1 MARRSQRKA
10 DRTKV
15 KQWYK
20 VVGPEMFGRSPVGET
35 VSNDPNRIVGRVI
48 ETTLGDLTNNFSKQN
63 TKLRFR
69 VDRVAGDSAYTKF
82 VGHEMTTDYIRSLV
96 KRRTSRIDSIID
108 VTTTD
113 GYQVR
118 VKPSCFTVK
127 RARANQVKSI
137 RELSRQVVLTKAAG
151 LDLNQL
157 IQEVV
162 LGKLSLDIYKEAK
175 MVYPLRRVEIRKTEI
190 LAEPSTA
197 SAGPAPAPVETTAG
211 TVP

>member
-10 DRTKV
+10 ESRKA

-20 VVGPEMFGRSPVGET
+20 VISPEMFGRSPVGET
-35 VSNDPNRIVGRVI
+35 ISYDPEKVVGRII
-48 ETTLGDLTNNFSKQN
+48 ETTLGELTNNFSKQN

-69 VDRVAGDSAYTKF
+69 VDRIAGDSAYTKF
-82 VGHEMTTDYIRSLV
+82 VGHEMTTDYLRSLV

-108 VTTTD
+108 IATTD

-137 RELSRQVVLTKAAG
+137 REISKNVVLEKSKG

-157 IQEVV
+157 IQDVV
-162 LGKLSLDIYKEAK
+162 NGKLSLDIYKEAK
-175 MVYPLRRVEIRKTEI
+175 MVYPLRRVEVRKTQI
-190 LAEPSTA
+190 VAEPSA
-197 SAGPAPAPVETTAG
+197 ISAATPEVPATTS
-211 TVP
+211 P